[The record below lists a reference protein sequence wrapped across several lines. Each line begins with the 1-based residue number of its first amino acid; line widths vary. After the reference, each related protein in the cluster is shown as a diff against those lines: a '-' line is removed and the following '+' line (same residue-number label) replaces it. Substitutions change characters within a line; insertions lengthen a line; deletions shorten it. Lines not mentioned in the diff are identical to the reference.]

1 MNALLNKF
9 PQKVNL
15 KGTIFNLNTDFRVG
29 LNIIMM
35 YEDNSLTIYE
45 KTDIML
51 ELLYKEKIPDELKDV
66 AIEKAMLFL
75 DRWGE

>member
-15 KGTIFNLNTDFRVG
+15 KVTIFNINTDFRVG

>member
-51 ELLYKEKIPDELKDV
+51 ELLYKGKIPDELKDV